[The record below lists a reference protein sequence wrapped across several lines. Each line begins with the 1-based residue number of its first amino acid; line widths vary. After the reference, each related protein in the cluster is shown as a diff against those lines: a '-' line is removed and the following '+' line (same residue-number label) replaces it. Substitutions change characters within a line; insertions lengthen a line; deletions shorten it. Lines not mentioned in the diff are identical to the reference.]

1 MTYSL
6 PPEVVVTEDG
16 DVRIVTLTRPAAMNA
31 VNEGLHEGL
40 AAVWRQLARDK
51 AARAVVLTGVGRAF
65 SAGGDM
71 QWFQEVQKDLDMRTR
86 LLREAKEIMLEM
98 VRCPLPIVAAVNGP
112 AVGLGCSVA
121 VLADVVLMAESSY
134 FADPHVSVGLVA
146 GDGGAATW
154 PLFTSLLRAKEYL
167 LTGDKITPEMAERF
181 GLANRVVAD
190 DTLLSEAL
198 RLAHRLAE
206 QPQFALQAT
215 KRALNIHLERAMVG
229 VADFAL
235 AAESECFTLDEHKD
249 RAAAFLARQAKTG

>member
-16 DVRIVTLTRPAAMNA
+16 DVRIVTLNRPEAMNA
-31 VNEGLHEGL
+31 VNQGLHEGL
-40 AAVWRQLARDK
+40 AGVWRQLSRDK
-51 AARAVVLTGVGRAF
+51 SARAVILTGAGRAF

-71 QWFQEVQKDLDMRTR
+71 QWFQEVQKDPDMRTR
-86 LLREAKEIMLEM
+86 LLREAKEIMMEM
-98 VRCPLPIVAAVNGP
+98 ARCPLPIVAAVNGP
-112 AVGLGCSVA
+112 AVGLGCSVV
-121 VLADVVLMAESSY
+121 VLCDIVLMAESSY
-134 FADPHVSVGLVA
+134 LADPHVSVGLVA

-167 LTGDKITPEMAERF
+167 LTGDRIAPELAERF

-190 DTLLSEAL
+190 DALQAEAL
-198 RLAHRLAE
+198 DLARRLSK

-229 VADFAL
+229 VADYAL

-249 RAAAFLARQAKTG
+249 RAAAFLAHQTKTG